1 MANPT
6 PHSSTTNNTPTT
18 TEPNTPNI
26 PRVHTTYQPHG
37 TVNNTNTL
45 GKYNYYQALEL
56 PNFASIEQI
65 KTAYRELAKRWHPDF
80 HLESSTLAQIAEE
93 RFKAINMAYVT
104 LKNPETKAL
113 YDEKLR
119 LLLDKI
125 ARYIEKR
132 ENQTSTAV
140 DTVPSV
146 VKQPQAASATTNGM
160 EAKTSD
166 NNNPPKAPT
175 SSAKTIHNTPNAFV
189 PSTET
194 LQPPVQTKAV
204 VPNTTQKEGNNPEE
218 TGLEKTAK
226 RLRHTNRGAKT
237 TPHLHQQTTVTLPPN
252 NNNIAPV
259 NNTVTEQSTTPT
271 PMSLSVRT
279 EPLSVNTTVTP
290 NIPPKLTA
298 DTDTHFDFL
307 QKLRNYLQPNVQP
320 VVLCYAQEKSSI
332 EVEGILTITPQQ
344 AKAGKAIRVQ
354 LDASHCEKFN
364 LPPIIQVQLPKH
376 LEEGHRL
383 KITED
388 KWYNNQTDT
397 AKIVSLPETDTQQA
411 LILVVHIQEKPKTLL
426 SLMSDTLHKII
437 PKPKASVQS
446 SEEVNQAAPTIIQA
460 IASNGVLPDKIT
472 NPTVL
477 SECIQIPLPLAVLGG
492 PYEFTSQVTQEKMNI
507 NIPRGVSNNTQLHV
521 GITNDT
527 LLNICIT
534 WQLPEATI
542 LSKQEKH
549 LYETLLL
556 TAFTTEKRQQSAG
569 ENTPNTENLLEE
581 TSL

>member
-6 PHSSTTNNTPTT
+6 PHSSSANNAPTT
-18 TEPNTPNI
+18 TETNTPNI
-26 PRVHTTYQPHG
+26 PRVHTSYQPHG

-56 PNFASIEQI
+56 PNFASIEQV

-104 LKNPETKAL
+104 LKSPETKAL

-132 ENQTSTAV
+132 EKQTSTV
-140 DTVPSV
+140 VNTVPTV
-146 VKQPQAASATTNGM
+146 VQQPHLTPATTNSM
-160 EAKTSD
+160 EAETSD
-166 NNNPPKAPT
+166 KNNPTKTPT
-175 SSAKTIHNTPNAFV
+175 PSVKTINNTPNVFI
-189 PSTET
+189 PLTET
-194 LQPPVQTKAV
+194 LPSPVQTEPV
-204 VPNTTQKEGNNPEE
+204 VSSHKKGNNHEE
-218 TGLEKTAK
+218 TGVEKTAK
-226 RLRHTNRGAKT
+226 RLRHISHGSKT
-237 TPHLHQQTTVTLPPN
+237 TLHTHPQTTVTAQPN
-252 NNNIAPV
+252 NNNETS
-259 NNTVTEQSTTPT
+259 NNTITEQLTPT
-271 PMSLSVRT
+271 PVPLSVRK
-279 EPLSVNTTVTP
+279 EPLSANTTVTP
-290 NIPPKLTA
+290 NTQPKLTA
-298 DTDTHFDFL
+298 DAHTHFDFL

-344 AKAGKAIRVQ
+344 AKAGKSIRVQ

-364 LPPIIQVQLPKH
+364 LPPIIQVHLPKY

-397 AKIVSLPETDTQQA
+397 AKIISLPEADTQQA

-426 SLMSDTLHKII
+426 SMMSDTLNKII
-437 PKPKASVQS
+437 PKPKASIRS
-446 SEEVNQAAPTIIQA
+446 SEANQATPTMVQA

-492 PYEFTSQVTQEKMNI
+492 PYEFTSQVTQEKI
-507 NIPRGVSNNTQLHV
+507 SIHIPSGVSNNTQLHV

-534 WQLPEATI
+534 WQLPEAKI

-556 TAFTTEKRQQSAG
+556 TAFTTGKRQQSTG
-569 ENTPNTENLLEE
+569 ENTPNTENLLKE